1 MTWGMIEWAIA
12 KCRAGEFKGVWK
24 IFGPLKM
31 GAGGHKM
38 GFEEIHLLWCLEKGQ
53 TYSYL

>member
-31 GAGGHKM
+31 GTGGHKM